1 MTEAAATVFVV
12 DDDASMR
19 KSLRWL
25 FQSVSLNVETYSSAA
40 EFLAA
45 HADSRSGCV
54 VLDVRMPGMSGLELQ
69 DQLSK
74 RGVNLPIIIVTG
86 YGDVP
91 MAVRAMK
98 GGALDFIE
106 KPFNDQDLLDRVR
119 KAMDLDVRKRQ
130 EEAEVTDV
138 ASRLALLTRR
148 EREVMEFVA
157 AGLPNKEIGERLNL
171 SKKTVEVHRYHLM
184 RKLGVSNVADLVRM
198 AMAVRGEA
206 QGGGPMIEG

>member
-1 MTEAAATVFVV
+1 MSELVATVFVV

-25 FQSVSLNVETYSSAA
+25 FQSVGLGVETYSSAA
-40 EFLAA
+40 EFLAGLG
-45 HADSRSGCV
+45 DSRSGCI

-69 DQLSK
+69 EQLSK
-74 RGVNLPIIIVTG
+74 RGVNLPIIMVTG

-130 EEAEVTDV
+130 EQAEVADV
-138 ASRLALLTRR
+138 ASRLAMLTRR
-148 EREVMEFVA
+148 EREVMELVA

-184 RKLGVSNVADLVRM
+184 RKLGVSSVADLVRM
-198 AMAVRGEA
+198 AMVVRD
-206 QGGGPMIEG
+206 EGREVGSEE